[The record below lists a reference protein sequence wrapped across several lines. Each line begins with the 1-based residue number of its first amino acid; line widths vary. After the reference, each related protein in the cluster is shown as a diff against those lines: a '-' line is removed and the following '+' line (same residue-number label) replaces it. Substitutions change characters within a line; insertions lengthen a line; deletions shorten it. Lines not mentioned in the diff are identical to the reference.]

1 MSKYQYIS
9 FRAPKE
15 LVDAIDQL
23 ARRESDRT
31 GLPVDRSGIVRRAIE
46 EDLKRRPATI
56 PEHQIEAAQV
66 LIDQQAAQALTKEGG
81 AA

>member
-46 EDLKRRPATI
+46 DDLKRRPATI
-56 PEHQIEAAQV
+56 PAHQIEAA
-66 LIDQQAAQALTKEGG
+66 LAMIDKQALGKKGG

>member
-56 PEHQIEAAQV
+56 HASQLETAQA
-66 LIDQQAAQALTKEGG
+66 LIDHHAAQALEANGG
-81 AA
+81 AK